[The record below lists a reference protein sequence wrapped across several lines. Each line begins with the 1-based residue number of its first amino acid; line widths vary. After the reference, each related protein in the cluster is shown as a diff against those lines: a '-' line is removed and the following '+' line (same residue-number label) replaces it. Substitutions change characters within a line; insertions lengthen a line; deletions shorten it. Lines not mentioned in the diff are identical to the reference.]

1 MLFSTAFVLQPIPA
15 LVFSLVNILLLGQT
29 LININSLYSLISLL
43 FIAPLVWLI
52 SKETQVAARSQQTLA
67 QDETNFLL
75 WISLKFKTGISTIID
90 ISSQLQSSPL
100 NYTQKEQIKKIRY
113 SAKSLLNSSQK
124 LTEEISSQDDEI

>member
-1 MLFSTAFVLQPIPA
+1 
-15 LVFSLVNILLLGQT
+15 LLGQT